1 MTAMFERMASSD
13 PKGIFLSPDLGRYL
27 LAHSTPPDHI
37 LTDLVDETRR
47 AVPERMSMQISA
59 DQGRLLTM
67 LVQLSGARSVVEVG
81 TFTGYSSICLAR
93 GLPSDGQLLC
103 CDVSEEWTSIA
114 RSYWNKAGLSDRIE
128 LRLGPAADTLRS
140 LPKKP
145 QFDLAF
151 IDADKGGYPVYYEE
165 ILQRLR
171 PGGLIC
177 VDNVLWS
184 GRVADRSITE
194 GDTQVIRDFNEM
206 VAADQRVT
214 VVILAVADGLSLIR
228 KN

>member
-1 MTAMFERMASSD
+1 MASAD
-13 PKGIFLSPDLGRYL
+13 PEGILHSLDLGRYL
-27 LAHSTPPDHI
+27 LDNSTQPDQI

-59 DQGRLLTM
+59 DQGQLLTM
-67 LVQLSGARSVVEVG
+67 LVQVTGARSVVEVG

-93 GLPSDGQLLC
+93 GLPPDGHLLC
-103 CDVSEEWTSIA
+103 CDVSEEWTAIA
-114 RSYWNKAGLSDRIE
+114 RRYWDKAGLSDRIE

-140 LPKKP
+140 LPIEP

-184 GRVADRSITE
+184 GRVADRSITD
-194 GDTQVIRDFNEM
+194 GNTQVIRDFNEM
-206 VAADQRVT
+206 VAADPRVT

-228 KN
+228 KT

>member
-1 MTAMFERMASSD
+1 MASSD
-13 PKGIFLSPDLGRYL
+13 PRGIFLIPDLGRYL
-27 LAHSTPPDHI
+27 LDHSTPPDQV

-47 AVPERMSMQISA
+47 AAPERMSMQISA

-93 GLPSDGQLLC
+93 GLPPDGHLLC

-128 LRLGPAADTLRS
+128 LRLGPAADSLRS
-140 LPKKP
+140 LPREP
-145 QFDLAF
+145 MFDLAF

-184 GRVADRSITE
+184 GWVVDRSITE

-206 VAADQRVT
+206 VAADPRVT

>member
-1 MTAMFERMASSD
+1 MASAD
-13 PKGIFLSPDLGRYL
+13 PEGILHSLDLGRYL
-27 LAHSTPPDHI
+27 LDNSTQPDQI

-59 DQGRLLTM
+59 DQGQLLTM
-67 LVQLSGARSVVEVG
+67 LVQVTGARSVVEVG

-93 GLPSDGQLLC
+93 GLPPDGHLLC
-103 CDVSEEWTSIA
+103 CDVSEEWTAIA
-114 RSYWNKAGLSDRIE
+114 RRYWDKAGLSDRIE

-140 LPKKP
+140 LPIEP

-184 GRVADRSITE
+184 GRVADRSITD
-194 GDTQVIRDFNEM
+194 GNTQVIRDFNEM
-206 VAADQRVT
+206 VAADPRVT
-214 VVILAVADGLSLIR
+214 VVVLAVADGLSLIR
-228 KN
+228 KT

>member
-1 MTAMFERMASSD
+1 MFEPMASSD

-27 LAHSTPPDHI
+27 VDHSTPPDRI
-37 LTDLVDETRR
+37 LTELVDETRR
-47 AVPERMSMQISA
+47 AAPERMSMQISA

-67 LVQLSGARSVVEVG
+67 LVQLSGARRVVEVG

-93 GLPSDGQLLC
+93 GLPPDGHLLC
-103 CDVSEEWTSIA
+103 CDVSKEWTSIA

-140 LPKKP
+140 LPKET

-184 GRVADRSITE
+184 GRVVDRRVTE
-194 GDTQVIRDFNEM
+194 GDTQLIRDFNEM
-206 VAADQRVT
+206 VAADPRVT

>member
-1 MTAMFERMASSD
+1 MASAD
-13 PKGIFLSPDLGRYL
+13 PEGILHSLDLGRYL
-27 LAHSTPPDHI
+27 LDNSTQPDQI

-47 AVPERMSMQISA
+47 AVPERISMQIAA
-59 DQGRLLTM
+59 DQGQLLTM
-67 LVQLSGARSVVEVG
+67 LVQVTGARSVVEVG

-93 GLPSDGQLLC
+93 GLPPDGHLLC
-103 CDVSEEWTSIA
+103 CDVSEEWTAIA
-114 RSYWNKAGLSDRIE
+114 RRYWDKAGLSDRIE

-140 LPKKP
+140 LPMEP

-165 ILQRLR
+165 ILLRLR

-184 GRVADRSITE
+184 GRVADRSITD
-194 GDTQVIRDFNEM
+194 GNTQIIRDFNEM
-206 VAADQRVT
+206 VVADPRVT

-228 KN
+228 KT

>member
-1 MTAMFERMASSD
+1 
-13 PKGIFLSPDLGRYL
+13 
-27 LAHSTPPDHI
+27 
-37 LTDLVDETRR
+37 
-47 AVPERMSMQISA
+47 MSMQISA

-67 LVQLSGARSVVEVG
+67 LVQLSGARRVVEVG

-93 GLPSDGQLLC
+93 GLPPDGHLLC

-114 RSYWNKAGLSDRIE
+114 RSYWNKAGLSHRIE

-140 LPKKP
+140 LPKEM

-165 ILQRLR
+165 ILQRLS

-184 GRVADRSITE
+184 GRVVDQSITE
-194 GDTQVIRDFNEM
+194 GDTKTIRDFNEM
-206 VAADQRVT
+206 VAVDPRVT

>member
-1 MTAMFERMASSD
+1 MASAD
-13 PKGIFLSPDLGRYL
+13 PEGILHSLDLGRYL
-27 LAHSTPPDHI
+27 LDNSTQPDQI

-59 DQGRLLTM
+59 DQGQLLTM
-67 LVQLSGARSVVEVG
+67 LVQVTGARSVVEVG

-93 GLPSDGQLLC
+93 GLPPDGHLLC
-103 CDVSEEWTSIA
+103 CDVSEEWTAIA
-114 RSYWNKAGLSDRIE
+114 RRNWDKAGLSDRIE

-140 LPKKP
+140 LPIEP

-184 GRVADRSITE
+184 GRVADRSITD
-194 GDTQVIRDFNEM
+194 GNTQVIRDFNEM
-206 VAADQRVT
+206 VAADPRVT
-214 VVILAVADGLSLIR
+214 VVVLAVADGLSLIR
-228 KN
+228 KT

>member
-1 MTAMFERMASSD
+1 MASAD
-13 PKGIFLSPDLGRYL
+13 PEGILHSLDLGRYL
-27 LAHSTPPDHI
+27 LDNSTQPDQI

-47 AVPERMSMQISA
+47 AVPERISMQIAA
-59 DQGRLLTM
+59 DQGQLLTM
-67 LVQLSGARSVVEVG
+67 LVQVTGARSVVEVG

-93 GLPSDGQLLC
+93 GLPPDGHLLC
-103 CDVSEEWTSIA
+103 CDVSEEWTAIA
-114 RSYWNKAGLSDRIE
+114 RRYWDKAGLSDRIE

-140 LPKKP
+140 LPMEP

-184 GRVADRSITE
+184 GRVADRSITD
-194 GDTQVIRDFNEM
+194 GNTQIIRDFNEM
-206 VAADQRVT
+206 VVADPRVT

-228 KN
+228 KT

>member
-1 MTAMFERMASSD
+1 MASAD
-13 PKGIFLSPDLGRYL
+13 PEGILHSLDLGRYL
-27 LAHSTPPDHI
+27 LDNSTQPDQI

-59 DQGRLLTM
+59 DQGQLLTM
-67 LVQLSGARSVVEVG
+67 LVQVTGARSVVEVG

-93 GLPSDGQLLC
+93 GLPPDGHLLC
-103 CDVSEEWTSIA
+103 CDVSEEWTAIA
-114 RSYWNKAGLSDRIE
+114 RRNWDKAGLSDRIE

-140 LPKKP
+140 LPIEP

-184 GRVADRSITE
+184 GRVADRSITD
-194 GDTQVIRDFNEM
+194 GNTQVIRDFNEM
-206 VAADQRVT
+206 VAADSRVT

-228 KN
+228 KT

>member
-1 MTAMFERMASSD
+1 MASSD
-13 PKGIFLSPDLGRYL
+13 PKGIFLNIDLARYL
-27 LAHSTPPDHI
+27 LDYSTPADPI
-37 LTDLVDETRR
+37 LRDLVDETRR
-47 AVPERMSMQISA
+47 AVPHQMSMQISA

-67 LVQLSGARSVVEVG
+67 LVQLTGARNIVEVG
-81 TFTGYSSICLAR
+81 TFTGFSSICLAR
-93 GLPSDGQLLC
+93 GLPADGHLLC
-103 CDVSEEWTSIA
+103 CDVSEEWTAIA
-114 RSYWNKAGLSDRIE
+114 RRYWEKAGITDRIE

-140 LPKKP
+140 LPDEP
-145 QFDLAF
+145 QFDMAF

-165 ILQRLR
+165 ILNRLR

-184 GRVADRSITE
+184 GRVVDPLITD
-194 GDTQVIRDFNEM
+194 GDTQIIRDFNDM
-206 VAADQRVT
+206 VVADARVT

>member
-1 MTAMFERMASSD
+1 MTAMFEPMASAD
-13 PKGIFLSPDLGRYL
+13 PRGIFLSPDLGRYL
-27 LAHSTPPDHI
+27 VEHSTPPDQV
-37 LTDLVDETRR
+37 LTELVDETRR
-47 AVPERMSMQISA
+47 AVPERVSMQISA
-59 DQGRLLTM
+59 DQGQLLTM
-67 LVQLSGARSVVEVG
+67 LVQVTGARSVVEVG

-93 GLPSDGQLLC
+93 GLPPDGHLLC
-103 CDVSEEWTSIA
+103 CDVSEEWTAIA
-114 RSYWNKAGLSDRIE
+114 RRYWDKAGLSDRIE

-140 LPKKP
+140 LPLEP

-184 GRVADRSITE
+184 GWVVDRSIT
-194 GDTQVIRDFNEM
+194 DATTQIIRDFNEM
-206 VAADQRVT
+206 VAADPRVT
-214 VVILAVADGLSLIR
+214 VVILSVADGVSLIR
-228 KN
+228 KT

>member
-1 MTAMFERMASSD
+1 MFEPMASSD
-13 PKGIFLSPDLGRYL
+13 PRGIFLSPDLSRYL
-27 LAHSTPPDHI
+27 LEHSTPPDQI
-37 LTDLVDETRR
+37 LTELVDDTRR
-47 AVPERMSMQISA
+47 VAPERMSMQISA

-67 LVQLSGARSVVEVG
+67 LVQLIGARSVVEVG

-93 GLPSDGQLLC
+93 GLPPDGHLLC

-114 RSYWNKAGLSDRIE
+114 RNYWNKAGLSDRIE
-128 LRLGPAADTLRS
+128 LRLGPAADTLRG
-140 LPKKP
+140 LPQEP

-151 IDADKGGYPVYYEE
+151 IDADKGGYPVYYQE
-165 ILQRLR
+165 ILQRLH

-184 GRVADRSITE
+184 GRVVDRSITE
-194 GDTQVIRDFNEM
+194 GDTKIIRDFNEM
-206 VAADQRVT
+206 VAADPRVT

>member
-1 MTAMFERMASSD
+1 MFELMASSD

-27 LAHSTPPDHI
+27 LDHSTPPDQI
-37 LTDLVDETRR
+37 LADLVDETRR
-47 AVPERMSMQISA
+47 TVPERMSMQISA

-93 GLPSDGQLLC
+93 GLSPDGHLLC
-103 CDVSEEWTSIA
+103 CDVSEEWTAIA
-114 RSYWNKAGLSDRIE
+114 RRYWEKAGLTDRIE

-140 LPKKP
+140 LPTQP

-151 IDADKGGYPVYYEE
+151 IDADKGGYPVYYDE
-165 ILQRLR
+165 ILQRLH

-184 GRVADRSITE
+184 GRVVDRSITE
-194 GDTQVIRDFNEM
+194 GDTQVIRDFNAM
-206 VAADQRVT
+206 VVTDPRVT

>member
-1 MTAMFERMASSD
+1 MASAD
-13 PKGIFLSPDLGRYL
+13 PEGILHSLDLGRYL
-27 LAHSTPPDHI
+27 LDNSTQPDQI

-59 DQGRLLTM
+59 DQGQLLTM
-67 LVQLSGARSVVEVG
+67 LVQVTGARSVVEVG

-93 GLPSDGQLLC
+93 GLPPDGHLLC
-103 CDVSEEWTSIA
+103 CDVSEEWTAIA
-114 RSYWNKAGLSDRIE
+114 RRYWDKAGLSDRIE

-140 LPKKP
+140 LPIEP

-151 IDADKGGYPVYYEE
+151 IDADKGGYPVYYQE

-184 GRVADRSITE
+184 GRVADRSITD
-194 GDTQVIRDFNEM
+194 GNTQGIRDFNEM
-206 VAADQRVT
+206 VAADPRVT

-228 KN
+228 KT

>member
-1 MTAMFERMASSD
+1 MASAD
-13 PKGIFLSPDLGRYL
+13 PEGILHSLDLGRYL
-27 LAHSTPPDHI
+27 LDNSTQPDQI

-59 DQGRLLTM
+59 DQGQLLTM
-67 LVQLSGARSVVEVG
+67 LVQVTGARSVVEVG

-93 GLPSDGQLLC
+93 GLPPDGHLLC
-103 CDVSEEWTSIA
+103 CDVSEEWTAIA
-114 RSYWNKAGLSDRIE
+114 RRNWDKAGLSDRIE

-140 LPKKP
+140 LPIEP

-165 ILQRLR
+165 ILKRLR

-184 GRVADRSITE
+184 GRVADRSITD
-194 GDTQVIRDFNEM
+194 GNTQVIRDFNEM
-206 VAADQRVT
+206 VAADPRVT
-214 VVILAVADGLSLIR
+214 VVVLAVADGLSLIR
-228 KN
+228 KT

>member
-1 MTAMFERMASSD
+1 LDNSTQ
-13 PKGIFLSPDLGRYL
+13 PDQ
-27 LAHSTPPDHI
+27 I

-59 DQGRLLTM
+59 DQGQLLTM
-67 LVQLSGARSVVEVG
+67 LVQVTGARSVVEVG

-93 GLPSDGQLLC
+93 GLPPDGHLLC
-103 CDVSEEWTSIA
+103 CDVSEAWTAIA
-114 RSYWNKAGLSDRIE
+114 RRYWDKAGLSDRIE

-140 LPKKP
+140 LPIEP

-184 GRVADRSITE
+184 GRVADRSITD
-194 GDTQVIRDFNEM
+194 GNTQVIRDFNEM
-206 VAADQRVT
+206 VAADSRVT

-228 KN
+228 KT